1 MKIVITGGHHSSA
14 LPVINKL
21 KKKIPDV
28 EFLWVGHKYSM
39 KNDKNPTLEYLEIT
53 SMGIPFFDLKA
64 GKVYKLMIRKTPEST
79 SGFFSS
85 ILFFIKK

>member
-1 MKIVITGGHHSSA
+1 
-14 LPVINKL
+14 
-21 KKKIPDV
+21 
-28 EFLWVGHKYSM
+28 M